1 MLDTFEHHF
10 ILFSL
15 IFLII
20 GYLLGINLKYHQ
32 YFNNK
37 NEEVNESF
45 FTKNAKNKID
55 KKAKSP
61 IIDID
66 DSTFVTKITTDN
78 LEKKYDNL
86 ANESSTTEDINH
98 SINKL
103 KKLRK

>member
-20 GYLLGINLKYHQ
+20 GYLLGVNLKYHQ
-32 YFNNK
+32 YYNNK

-45 FTKNAKNKID
+45 FAKNSRNKID
-55 KKAKSP
+55 KKEKSP
-61 IIDID
+61 TIDID

-78 LEKKYDNL
+78 LEKKYENL